1 MNHKLRMNL
10 VEVCV
15 SSIGAVNFWQ
25 YYGLFSTQ
33 QAFILKPWF
42 MMIVMM
48 ATDINY
54 VRTFIIQIFL
64 SPDHVGDM
72 MPTRN
77 GMSFLSQSVSTN
89 GNSNFDGSINSA
101 IYFRHIRSP

>member
-1 MNHKLRMNL
+1 
-10 VEVCV
+10 
-15 SSIGAVNFWQ
+15 
-25 YYGLFSTQ
+25 
-33 QAFILKPWF
+33 

-77 GMSFLSQSVSTN
+77 GMSFLSQSVSTFQKFSMLEN
-89 GNSNFDGSINSA
+89 NNDLF
-101 IYFRHIRSP
+101 